1 VVDFHYDAVNPD
13 ELTLQVGQK
22 VRVDEV
28 IDEGWWAGQE
38 LSTGRRGLFPSNF
51 VRRINGTFAA
61 GAQRAFPKHFG
72 LTLRS
77 PPVRPVVVRI

>member
-1 VVDFHYDAVNPD
+1 MVDFHYDAVNSD

-51 VRRINGTFAA
+51 VRRINGKFASLLA
-61 GAQRAFPKHFG
+61 
-72 LTLRS
+72 RS
-77 PPVRPVVVRI
+77 PRI